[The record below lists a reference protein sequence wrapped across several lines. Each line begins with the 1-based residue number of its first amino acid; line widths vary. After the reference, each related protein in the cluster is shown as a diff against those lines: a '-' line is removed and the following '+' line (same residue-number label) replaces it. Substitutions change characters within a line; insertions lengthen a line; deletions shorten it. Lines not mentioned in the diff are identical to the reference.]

1 MKIASR
7 LLATLALTVLSAL
20 SYAATPKSY
29 SVTSPD
35 GTLVATVTN
44 GESLTWTLVKDGVT
58 ILEPSAIGMTLGDGS
73 VYAAG
78 RLKGR
83 PVLRSVRGSSI
94 LSPVYKKAQV

>member
-1 MKIASR
+1 MKTTTK
-7 LLATLALTVLSAL
+7 LLAAIALSMLSAL
-20 SYAATPKSY
+20 SFAATPKSY

-78 RLKGR
+78 KLKGR
-83 PVLRSVRGSSI
+83 LAS
-94 LSPVYKKAQV
+94 